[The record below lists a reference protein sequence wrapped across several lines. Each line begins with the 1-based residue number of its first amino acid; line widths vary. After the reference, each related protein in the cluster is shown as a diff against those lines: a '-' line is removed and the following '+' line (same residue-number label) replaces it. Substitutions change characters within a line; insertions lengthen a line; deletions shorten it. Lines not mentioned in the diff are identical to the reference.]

1 MQISPLAKLVYDA
14 IRFAYLGAG
23 EGLGLTDEETGETL
37 WPEDFLMAFTDATDD
52 EEWETFAQR
61 IAAEVE
67 RLQAFELGVEYS
79 NTDRSF

>member
-1 MQISPLAKLVYDA
+1 MTPLTKLVYDA
-14 IRFAYLGAG
+14 IRFSFVALEDGISYEREG
-23 EGLGLTDEETGETL
+23 ERLD
-37 WPEDFLMAFTDATDD
+37 PENFFMDYSDATEDI
-52 EEWETFAQR
+52 EWETFAQR